1 MPIDLSPYRQVFRS
15 KRIALMLLLGF
26 SSGLPLALTGATL
39 QAWMAVE
46 GVDLKTIGVFAL
58 VGLPYAVKFAWSPLM
73 DRFVPPWLG
82 RRRGWMV
89 LSQLSLLCGIA
100 AMSLSSPARLPLL
113 VALIALFVAFASASQ
128 DIVIDAYRTDVLA
141 ENERGVGA
149 AVFVMGYRVAML
161 VSGAVA
167 LILSDR
173 IGWQATYLVMAALM
187 SVGLLSALWGGEP
200 RQQAPPPQSLGEAVG
215 GPWRDFFSRP
225 GALAL
230 IALIILYKLG
240 DAYAGGMTTAFLIK
254 GIGFTATEVGTIN
267 KGLGLISLVMGALY
281 GGALMVKFG
290 LYRSL
295 LLFGVLQMVSN
306 LSFMV
311 LAWAGK
317 SFPLMI
323 FAIAFENLCGGMGTA
338 AFVALLMALCTQ
350 RYSATQYALLS
361 SLAALGRILI
371 APSAGFLIERVGWA
385 PFFLVTTLAALPGL
399 WLLQRMRMTV
409 CALSGGKG
417 QAPAEG

>member
-46 GVDLKTIGVFAL
+46 EVDLKTIGAFAL
-58 VGLPYAVKFAWSPLM
+58 VGLPYALKFAWSPLM

-89 LSQLSLLCGIA
+89 LTQISLGLGIV
-100 AMSLSSPARLPLL
+100 AMSFSSPAKLPLL
-113 VALIALFVAFASASQ
+113 VALIALCVAFASASQ
-128 DIVIDAYRTDVLA
+128 DIVIDAYRTDILA
-141 ENERGVGA
+141 EQERGVGA
-149 AVFVMGYRVAML
+149 AVFVMGYRLAML
-161 VSGAVA
+161 VSGALA

-173 IGWQATYLVMAALM
+173 IGWQATYLMMAALM
-187 SVGLLSALWGGEP
+187 SVGVLSALWGDEP
-200 RQQAPPPQSLGEAVG
+200 GQQALPPQSLIEAIG
-215 GPWRDFFSRP
+215 GPWQDFFSRP
-225 GALAL
+225 RALAL
-230 IALIILYKLG
+230 MALVILYKFG
-240 DAYAGGMTTAFLIK
+240 DAYAGSMTTAFLIK
-254 GIGFTATEVGTIN
+254 GIGFSASQVGTIN
-267 KGLGLISLVMGALY
+267 KGLGLISLVIGALY
-281 GGALMVKFG
+281 GGALMVTFG

-295 LLFGVLQMVSN
+295 LYFGVLQMVSN
-306 LSFMV
+306 LSFML

-323 FAIAFENLCGGMGTA
+323 FAIGFENLCGGMGTA

-361 SLAALGRILI
+361 SLAALSRILM

-385 PFFLVTTLAALPGL
+385 HFFLVTTLAALPGL
-399 WLLQRMRMTV
+399 WLLRRMRATV
-409 CALSGGKG
+409 GALSGGAG
-417 QAPAEG
+417 QAPAE

>member
-1 MPIDLSPYRQVFRS
+1 MSIDLSPYRQVFRS

-46 GVDLKTIGVFAL
+46 GVDLKTIGAFAL
-58 VGLPYAVKFAWSPLM
+58 VGLPYALKFAWSPLM

-89 LSQLSLLCGIA
+89 LTQISLGLGIA
-100 AMSLSSPARLPLL
+100 AMSFSSPTRLPLL

-128 DIVIDAYRTDVLA
+128 DIVIDAYRTDILA
-141 ENERGVGA
+141 EKERGVGA
-149 AVFVMGYRVAML
+149 AVFVMGYRLAML
-161 VSGAVA
+161 ISGALA

-173 IGWQATYLVMAALM
+173 IGWQATYLLMAALM
-187 SVGLLSALWGGEP
+187 SVGVLSALWGGEP
-200 RQQAPPPQSLGEAVG
+200 RQQALPPQSLTEAVG

-225 GALAL
+225 RALAL
-230 IALIILYKLG
+230 MALIILYKLG
-240 DAYAGGMTTAFLIK
+240 DAYAGSMTTAFLIK
-254 GIGFTATEVGTIN
+254 GIGFSASEVGTIN
-267 KGLGLISLVMGALY
+267 KGLGLISLLIGALY

-295 LLFGVLQMVSN
+295 LSFGVLQMVSN
-306 LSFMV
+306 LSFML

-317 SFPLMI
+317 SLPLMI
-323 FAIAFENLCGGMGTA
+323 FAIGFENLCGGMGTA

-361 SLAALGRILI
+361 SLAALGRIVM

-385 PFFLVTTLAALPGL
+385 HFFLVTTLIALPGL
-399 WLLQRMRMTV
+399 WLLRRMRATIA
-409 CALSGGKG
+409 ALSGGAG
-417 QAPAEG
+417 QASA

>member
-1 MPIDLSPYRQVFRS
+1 
-15 KRIALMLLLGF
+15 
-26 SSGLPLALTGATL
+26 
-39 QAWMAVE
+39 
-46 GVDLKTIGVFAL
+46 
-58 VGLPYAVKFAWSPLM
+58 
-73 DRFVPPWLG
+73 
-82 RRRGWMV
+82 
-89 LSQLSLLCGIA
+89 
-100 AMSLSSPARLPLL
+100 
-113 VALIALFVAFASASQ
+113 
-128 DIVIDAYRTDVLA
+128 
-141 ENERGVGA
+141 
-149 AVFVMGYRVAML
+149 
-161 VSGAVA
+161 
-167 LILSDR
+167 
-173 IGWQATYLVMAALM
+173 
-187 SVGLLSALWGGEP
+187 
-200 RQQAPPPQSLGEAVG
+200 
-215 GPWRDFFSRP
+215 
-225 GALAL
+225 
-230 IALIILYKLG
+230 
-240 DAYAGGMTTAFLIK
+240 
-254 GIGFTATEVGTIN
+254 
-267 KGLGLISLVMGALY
+267 
-281 GGALMVKFG
+281 MVKFG